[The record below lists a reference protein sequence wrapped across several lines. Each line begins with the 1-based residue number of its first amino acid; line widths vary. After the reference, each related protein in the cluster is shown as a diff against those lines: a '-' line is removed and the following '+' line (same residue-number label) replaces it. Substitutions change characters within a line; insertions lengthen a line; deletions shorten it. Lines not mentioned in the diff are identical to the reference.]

1 MKQNLKTFFA
11 ELAGVDPSQI
21 ETSLDDEDFDMEG
34 ADDEEIG
41 EEDDFEIPDFIR
53 GASNIYRTREFIVK
67 QVISLAH
74 HGLDSAKLI
83 STDTYY
89 LRTPGRDAC
98 YEGIFGENKDPD
110 GKRIPTMAYFRS
122 YRT

>member
-1 MKQNLKTFFA
+1 MKQSLKNFFA

-34 ADDEEIG
+34 ADEEEMG
-41 EEDDFEIPDFIR
+41 EDDFEIPDFIS

-89 LRTPGRDAC
+89 LRTPARDAC
-98 YEGIFGENKDPD
+98 YKGIFGENKDPD

>member
-1 MKQNLKTFFA
+1 MKQNLKNFFT

-21 ETSLDDEDFDMEG
+21 ETSMDDEDFDMEG
-34 ADDEEIG
+34 AGDEEIG
-41 EEDDFEIPDFIR
+41 EEDGFEIPDFIR
-53 GASNIYRTREFIVK
+53 GESNIYRTREFIVK

>member
-1 MKQNLKTFFA
+1 MKQSLKNFFA

-34 ADDEEIG
+34 AGEEEMG
-41 EEDDFEIPDFIR
+41 EDDFEIPDFIS

>member
-1 MKQNLKTFFA
+1 MKQSLKNFFA

-34 ADDEEIG
+34 ADEEEMG
-41 EEDDFEIPDFIR
+41 EDDFEIPDFIS

-89 LRTPGRDAC
+89 LRTPGARC
-98 YEGIFGENKDPD
+98 VL
-110 GKRIPTMAYFRS
+110 
-122 YRT
+122 

>member
-1 MKQNLKTFFA
+1 MKQNLKNFFA

-41 EEDDFEIPDFIR
+41 EEDRFEIPDINS

>member
-1 MKQNLKTFFA
+1 MKQSLKNFFA

-74 HGLDSAKLI
+74 HGLESAKLI

-89 LRTPGRDAC
+89 LRTPARDAC
-98 YEGIFGENKDPD
+98 YEGIFGENKEPD

>member
-1 MKQNLKTFFA
+1 MKQNLKNFFA

-41 EEDDFEIPDFIR
+41 EEDGFEIPDFIS

-98 YEGIFGENKDPD
+98 YESIFGENKDPD

>member
-1 MKQNLKTFFA
+1 MKQNLKNFFT

-41 EEDDFEIPDFIR
+41 EEDGFEIPDFIR
-53 GASNIYRTREFIVK
+53 GESNIYRTREFIVK

-98 YEGIFGENKDPD
+98 YESIFGENKDPD

>member
-1 MKQNLKTFFA
+1 MKQSLKNFFA

-34 ADDEEIG
+34 VDEEEMG
-41 EEDDFEIPDFIR
+41 EDDIEIPDFIR
-53 GASNIYRTREFIVK
+53 GASNIYRTGEFIVK

-74 HGLDSAKLI
+74 HGLESAKLI

-89 LRTPGRDAC
+89 LRTPARDAC
-98 YEGIFGENKDPD
+98 YEGIFGENKEPD

>member
-1 MKQNLKTFFA
+1 MKQNLKIFFA

-41 EEDDFEIPDFIR
+41 EEDGFEIPDFIR

>member
-1 MKQNLKTFFA
+1 MKQNLKNFFA

-34 ADDEEIG
+34 ADEEEMG
-41 EEDDFEIPDFIR
+41 EDDFEIPDFIS

-74 HGLDSAKLI
+74 HGLESAKLI

>member
-1 MKQNLKTFFA
+1 MEQNLKNFFA

-34 ADDEEIG
+34 ADEEEMG
-41 EEDDFEIPDFIR
+41 EDDFEIPDFIR

>member
-1 MKQNLKTFFA
+1 MKQNLKNFFA

-74 HGLDSAKLI
+74 HGLESAKLI

-89 LRTPGRDAC
+89 LRTPARDAC
-98 YEGIFGENKDPD
+98 YEGIFGENKEPD

>member
-1 MKQNLKTFFA
+1 MKQSLKNFFA

-41 EEDDFEIPDFIR
+41 EEDDFEIPDFIS

>member
-1 MKQNLKTFFA
+1 MKQSLKNFFA

-34 ADDEEIG
+34 ADEEEMG
-41 EEDDFEIPDFIR
+41 EDDFEIPDFIS

>member
-1 MKQNLKTFFA
+1 MKQNLKNFFA

-21 ETSLDDEDFDMEG
+21 ETSMDDEDFDMEG

-41 EEDDFEIPDFIR
+41 EEDAFEIPDFIR

>member
-1 MKQNLKTFFA
+1 MKQNLKNFFA

>member
-1 MKQNLKTFFA
+1 MKQSHKNFFA

-34 ADDEEIG
+34 ADEEEMG
-41 EEDDFEIPDFIR
+41 EDDFEIPDFIS

>member
-1 MKQNLKTFFA
+1 MPPATA
-11 ELAGVDPSQI
+11 ATGITTAGKC
-21 ETSLDDEDFDMEG
+21 
-34 ADDEEIG
+34 IG
-41 EEDDFEIPDFIR
+41 RKIPWY
-53 GASNIYRTREFIVK
+53 GIYRTREFIVK

-74 HGLDSAKLI
+74 HGLESAKLI

-98 YEGIFGENKDPD
+98 YEGIFGENKEPD

>member
-1 MKQNLKTFFA
+1 MKQNLKNFFA

-34 ADDEEIG
+34 ADEEEMG
-41 EEDDFEIPDFIR
+41 EDDFEIPDFIS

>member
-1 MKQNLKTFFA
+1 MKQSLKNFFA

-34 ADDEEIG
+34 VDEEEMG
-41 EEDDFEIPDFIR
+41 EDDIEIPDFIR
-53 GASNIYRTREFIVK
+53 GASNIYRTGEFIVK

-74 HGLDSAKLI
+74 HGLESAKLI

>member
-1 MKQNLKTFFA
+1 MKQSLKNFFA

-34 ADDEEIG
+34 ADEEEMG
-41 EEDDFEIPDFIR
+41 EDDFEIPDFIS

-67 QVISLAH
+67 QVISLAY

>member
-1 MKQNLKTFFA
+1 MKQNLKNFFA

-53 GASNIYRTREFIVK
+53 GASNIYRTGEFIVK

-74 HGLDSAKLI
+74 HGLESAKLI